1 MKKTNTNISSK
12 QKNVPLPKP
21 NPKWGR
27 EEESESF
34 AQKVRLFRQGR
45 LSEDDF
51 RRFRLQHGAY
61 GSRLQMNYSM
71 VRIKI
76 PSGEISPEQLEKI
89 ASLSE
94 AFSIGSAHVSTRQN
108 IQLHWVQLEDVSEV
122 MRGLVEVG
130 LTTREACGNTVRN
143 VMCQPLCWC
152 LSRRSI

>member
-1 MKKTNTNISSK
+1 MADYSVKTAENTDSI
-12 QKNVPLPKP
+12 QKGVCPPKP

-27 EEESESF
+27 EEESELF
-34 AQKVRLFRQGR
+34 AQNVKHFRQKK

-71 VRIKI
+71 IRIKV
-76 PSGEISPEQLEKI
+76 PSGEVNPAQLEKI

-122 MRGLVEVG
+122 MTGLVEAG

-143 VMCQPLCWC
+143 VM
-152 LSRRSI
+152 